1 MVSVNI
7 PDATISLIRYTELV
21 QKEKMLEKI
30 QEYVM
35 REKYISKEMM
45 MFLADL
51 ELEEKESK
59 DDE

>member
-7 PDATISLIRYTELV
+7 PDVTISLLRYTELV

-35 REKYISKEMM
+35 RENYISKEMM

-51 ELEEKESK
+51 ELEEKGE
-59 DDE
+59 

>member
-7 PDATISLIRYTELV
+7 PDVTISLLRYTELV

-35 REKYISKEMM
+35 REKYISKETM

>member
-7 PDATISLIRYTELV
+7 PDATISLLRYTELV